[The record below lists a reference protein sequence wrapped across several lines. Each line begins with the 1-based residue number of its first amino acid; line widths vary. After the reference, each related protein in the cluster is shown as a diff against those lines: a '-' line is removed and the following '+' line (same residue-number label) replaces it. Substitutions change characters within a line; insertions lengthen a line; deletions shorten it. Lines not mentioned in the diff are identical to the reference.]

1 MRNIKTLLRLMAAT
15 TLITTVASSI
25 VACDFETKGPILN
38 GKYAKLLGWYSDE
51 NTSLINQE
59 LKRDKTTGKEKY
71 SIEADDTKIMMTNFK
86 NSLLNANEIRN
97 PNQAKDADAAAFLK
111 ELGITSGSE
120 NEEYSSD
127 DVKKITTLSA
137 KITSTEAGKTEE
149 NNTGTDFKVLAGTC
163 QIDIISKD
171 DDSVVKSYTINTS
184 KNDGLNI
191 SKIVITKLISDKNS
205 LKLTAAQGFK
215 QGDSVADFKLV
226 INSESKQKQFDSLV
240 QILNTNVSTQFY
252 ARVDDGPLVTGN
264 FRNLKVYL
272 AIYFGDVHLLPRI
285 DCGIP
290 PTV

>member
-1 MRNIKTLLRLMAAT
+1 
-15 TLITTVASSI
+15 
-25 VACDFETKGPILN
+25 
-38 GKYAKLLGWYSDE
+38 
-51 NTSLINQE
+51 
-59 LKRDKTTGKEKY
+59 
-71 SIEADDTKIMMTNFK
+71 MMTNFK

-171 DDSVVKSYTINTS
+171 DDSVVKSYTINTA

-191 SKIVITKLISDKNS
+191 SKIVITELISDKNG

-215 QGDSVADFKLV
+215 QGESVADFKLV

-240 QILNTNVSTQFY
+240 QILNINVSTQFH
-252 ARVDDGPLVTGN
+252 ARVDDGPVVTGN

-272 AIYFGDVHLLPRI
+272 AIYS
-285 DCGIP
+285 
-290 PTV
+290 

>member
-149 NNTGTDFKVLAGTC
+149 IKF
-163 QIDIISKD
+163 
-171 DDSVVKSYTINTS
+171 
-184 KNDGLNI
+184 
-191 SKIVITKLISDKNS
+191 ITLIS
-205 LKLTAAQGFK
+205 
-215 QGDSVADFKLV
+215 
-226 INSESKQKQFDSLV
+226 
-240 QILNTNVSTQFY
+240 
-252 ARVDDGPLVTGN
+252 
-264 FRNLKVYL
+264 
-272 AIYFGDVHLLPRI
+272 
-285 DCGIP
+285 
-290 PTV
+290 